1 MRYLWRRVCH
11 PAFKVNITAAANLIN
26 AITRAVDQF
35 ADYYSGLK
43 LI

>member
-1 MRYLWRRVCH
+1 M
-11 PAFKVNITAAANLIN
+11 NITAAANLIN

-35 ADYYSGLK
+35 ADYYSSLE